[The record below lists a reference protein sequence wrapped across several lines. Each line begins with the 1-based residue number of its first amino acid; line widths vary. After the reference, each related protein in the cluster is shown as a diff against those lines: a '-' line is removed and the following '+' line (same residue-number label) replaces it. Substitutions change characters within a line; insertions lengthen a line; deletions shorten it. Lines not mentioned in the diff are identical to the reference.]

1 MINFTAIIKN
11 PLLLSDLN
19 TNWTQIAPITLSYN
33 ERESLSQAELETIAG
48 KIRKFYFQGVQIRE
62 ENPQPIIDLY
72 TDRLVAHGVRTTAV
86 LQAQKGG
93 EVYPFIFAY
102 NGSHSFLQ
110 QKGFYRGYGKNK
122 IPDNSKTCHFK
133 VSKSQ
138 KTF

>member
-1 MINFTAIIKN
+1 M
-11 PLLLSDLN
+11 
-19 TNWTQIAPITLSYN
+19 TLAYN
-33 ERESLSQAELETIAG
+33 ERSSVSQTELETIGA
-48 KIRKFYFQGVQIRE
+48 KIRKFYFQDVQIRE
-62 ENPQPIIDLY
+62 ENPQPVIDLY

-102 NGSHSFLQ
+102 NGSYSFLQ
-110 QKGFYRGYGKNK
+110 QKGFYRGYGKK
-122 IPDNSKTCHFK
+122 TSTTSRTCHFK